1 MKLGTKLK
9 LGIHNATPV
18 TDPEGNDYWACYL
31 KTSDDFMLF
40 TKADVY
46 VRNITDA
53 EMAAWV
59 KAAGGEEYDLSPEP
73 RRDCY
78 KLARDWPSS

>member
-1 MKLGTKLK
+1 MRLGTKLK

-18 TDPEGNDYWACYL
+18 TDPQGNAYWACYL
-31 KTSDDFMLF
+31 KKSDDFMLF

-46 VRNITDA
+46 VRNISDA

-59 KAAGGEEYDLSPEP
+59 KAAGEDDYGIELTEKFS
-73 RRDCY
+73 
-78 KLARDWPSS
+78 KLT